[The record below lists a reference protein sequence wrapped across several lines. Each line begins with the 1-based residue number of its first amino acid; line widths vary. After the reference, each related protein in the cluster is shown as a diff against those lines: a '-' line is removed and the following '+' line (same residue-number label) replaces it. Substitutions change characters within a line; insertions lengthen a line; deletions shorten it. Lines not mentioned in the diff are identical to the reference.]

1 MSTKVQIVVP
11 RWLFIHIPKTGGT
24 FFKNSICGGH
34 AARPP
39 ATTVAELLEHAH
51 EEALAERLAPH
62 VTDTVESLR
71 QSAPV
76 ENLAHAFP
84 YHFTVDGWNPNANKY
99 SLMPWLKNM
108 QYHRVYNPDYTAET
122 DNLDYVTIIR
132 NPFDLFYSY
141 WRYVP
146 KDMSDWTANTGAVSG
161 WGNCNGLMGTAT
173 FSDFVEHYLD
183 PEKEWHIPPFKTN
196 LFAQIY
202 RKDGTLIPKPENIL
216 RCEHLQVE
224 LLRWCER
231 NEIPYQHVPPD
242 KRNVN
247 PVKESHYDKY
257 TTLQRYKLGE
267 VWKEQLR
274 TFEYEF

>member
-1 MSTKVQIVVP
+1 MNTK
-11 RWLFIHIPKTGGT
+11 WLFIHIPKTGGT
-24 FFKNSICGGH
+24 FFKNSIGVAGMRH
-34 AARPP
+34 AQ
-39 ATTVAELLEHAH
+39 V
-51 EEALAERLAPH
+51 
-62 VTDTVESLR
+62 S
-71 QSAPV
+71 
-76 ENLAHAFP
+76 NLAHAFP

-146 KDMSDWTANTGAVSG
+146 KDMSDWTANSVPVSG
-161 WGNCNGLMGTAT
+161 WANCNGLMGTAT

-183 PEKEWHIPPFKTN
+183 PEKEWHIPPLKTN

-202 RKDGTLIPKPENIL
+202 RKDDTLIPKPENIL

-224 LLRWCER
+224 LVRWCEK
-231 NEIPYQHVPPD
+231 NEIPYQHVPQD
-242 KRNVN
+242 KRNIN
-247 PVKESHYDKY
+247 PVSDNHYDKY